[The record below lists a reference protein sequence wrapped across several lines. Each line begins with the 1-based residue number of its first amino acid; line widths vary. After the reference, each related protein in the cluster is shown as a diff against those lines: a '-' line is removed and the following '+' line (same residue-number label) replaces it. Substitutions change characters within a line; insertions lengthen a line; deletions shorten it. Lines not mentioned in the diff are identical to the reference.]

1 MASPNNFITIS
12 FFHRNIIF
20 EYFIQNI
27 SFTLPRRNVQF
38 RRPVLTHPSH
48 PIPTRLFT
56 PIALFYDAVCGIFYT
71 LNRFVDTDTL

>member
-1 MASPNNFITIS
+1 MASLNNFITIS

-20 EYFIQNI
+20 DYFIQNI

-38 RRPVLTHPSH
+38 RRPVLIYPSH
-48 PIPTRLFT
+48 PIPTRHFT
-56 PIALFYDAVCGIFYT
+56 PIKLLYDSVCGIFYT